1 MKKLKLLTMIAAIF
15 LFCGVVNV
23 NAATVDSEKADER
36 GQFYVGSDGTN
47 VEVTKEE
54 DGTFS
59 VKLTGDAIQDLIIFE
74 GEEVVLDLNGFTL
87 TNFTD
92 ACEAI
97 KVRHGGKLTIMDSS
111 EAGTGTVTQKETSV
125 FSGITNQG
133 TLIINSGN
141 FTTSLSQYILR
152 NENDL
157 TINGGVFTNN
167 SKDTSAVGNIVNLDS
182 SVPEDVT
189 PTMVINQGTFEAVS
203 NAVKNNE
210 NSKVEIIGGTFTSEN
225 AYALD
230 NWADATVSGGSL
242 TSLNNSAIRYGDS
255 GNTTS
260 ASLIITGGK
269 ITSSELAEDI
279 TIDDENAVIDLKANL
294 EITGGTFTSDISEYL
309 PTDKELVEDEN
320 GNLVVVEKK
329 EETPATPV
337 ENPEENPDTSDI
349 NVVFF
354 ASLCLLGLAGLT
366 YTLRRRKFN

>member
-1 MKKLKLLTMIAAIF
+1 MKKLKLLTIITAIF
-15 LFCGVVNV
+15 LFCGIVNV

-54 DGTFS
+54 DGTFN
-59 VKLTGDAIQDLIIFE
+59 VKLTGNAIQDIIIYD

-92 ACEAI
+92 VCEAI
-97 KVRHGGKLTIMDSS
+97 KVLYGGKLTIIDSS
-111 EAGTGTVTQKETSV
+111 EAGTGTVTQKATST

-133 TLIINSGN
+133 TLIIESGN

-157 TINGGVFTNN
+157 TFNGGVFTNTSSN
-167 SKDTSAVGNIVNLDS
+167 TSAVGNIVNLDS

-189 PTMVINQGTFEAVS
+189 PTMAIHEGTFEAVS

-320 GNLVVVEKK
+320 GNLVVVEKE